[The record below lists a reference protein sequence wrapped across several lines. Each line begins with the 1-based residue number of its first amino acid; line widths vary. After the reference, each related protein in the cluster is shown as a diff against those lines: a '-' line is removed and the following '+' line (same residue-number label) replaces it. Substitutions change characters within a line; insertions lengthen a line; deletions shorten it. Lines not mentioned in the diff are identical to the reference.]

1 MQLSTNND
9 QKKKKNTQN
18 YIVSFEHLHQT
29 MQNKKKKKVSLLHIQ
44 LPKSSILVKLKIC
57 YLQSSYGNCVNLH

>member
-9 QKKKKNTQN
+9 QKKKKKTQN

-29 MQNKKKKKVSLLHIQ
+29 MQNKKKKKGITFTHSTSKIIHISQ
-44 LPKSSILVKLKIC
+44 TKNMLFAKFLR
-57 YLQSSYGNCVNLH
+57 